1 MVRIGPMSDAPSRR
15 KKASRPLLRLDPY
28 ETSSL
33 LQKAI
38 RRGDADLAERAAVRL
53 YRLRGLDAGR
63 RLLVIAFEDVGIGS
77 LDALIKTTEICVD
90 ASASEP
96 ALCDAARLLA
106 DAPKDR
112 SPKHLLTAALIHPAL
127 EEARRVIAAAPH
139 AERLDLVT
147 EADAS
152 LSVRAIAAWRCSGL
166 NWQAKPT
173 DRGDIAGLMNTFA
186 RLGVPGDLIL
196 ASREAAK
203 RTYEPIVLMAP
214 LVWIAAVQDQPPPIV
229 EECPLPEPVDIDG
242 VPLSI
247 FDKHTAVGKAAIRR
261 LVHEIEPVRAVL
273 RAFVP
278 KDLMPAV
285 AEMAALHAEATAVS
299 RSLLWRG
306 AVKLETLGVEADMLW
321 AGARRAGIGP
331 IVTTMRD
338 NIEYLNMYRI
348 RVFFGNW

>member
-96 ALCDAARLLA
+96 ALCAAARLLA

-112 SPKHLLTAALIHPAL
+112 SPKHLLTAALTHPAL

-173 DRGDIAGLMNTFA
+173 DRGDIAGLTNIFA

-203 RTYEPIVLMAP
+203 RTYAPIVLMAP
-214 LVWIAAVQDQPPPIV
+214 LVWIAAVQDQPPPIIQ
-229 EECPLPEPVDIDG
+229 ECPLPEPVDIDG
-242 VPLSI
+242 APLCI
-247 FDKHTAVGKAAIRR
+247 FDKHTAVGKAAMQR
-261 LVHEIEPVRAVL
+261 LARESQSVRAVL
-273 RAFVP
+273 RAFARL
-278 KDLMPAV
+278 DRARQV
-285 AEMAALHAEATAVS
+285 AAMAAFYADAAPVS
-299 RSLLWRG
+299 RRLIWGG
-306 AVKLETLGVEADMLW
+306 AAALEALGTKADMLR
-321 AGARRAGIGP
+321 AGASAEGIEA
-331 IVTTMRD
+331 ILAVVRD
-338 NIEYLNMYRI
+338 NLGHLNWLRI
-348 RVFFGNW
+348 RGFTSR